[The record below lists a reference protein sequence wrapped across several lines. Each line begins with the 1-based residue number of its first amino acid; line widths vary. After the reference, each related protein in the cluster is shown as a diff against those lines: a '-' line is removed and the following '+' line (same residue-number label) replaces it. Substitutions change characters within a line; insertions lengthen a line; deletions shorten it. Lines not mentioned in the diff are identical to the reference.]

1 MVRRTKA
8 EAEQTR
14 EQILD
19 AAESV
24 FLERGVA
31 RASLEEIAQVAGVT
45 RGAIY
50 WHFRNKADLFDA
62 MYGRVHLPMED
73 LFDQVVALEEGNA
86 IEALRTFCVQS
97 LRCLASNARRQRVY
111 TILFHRC
118 EFVDG
123 LQESNE
129 RLIALR
135 DRWLAKMED
144 LLQREQTRGRLPAE
158 VCPRLAAITIHTAMI
173 GIYFDYLRSP
183 HTYDLSA
190 QAPQLID
197 LVFRCVG

>member
-19 AAESV
+19 AAEGV

-31 RASLEEIAQVAGVT
+31 RASLEEIAQAAGVT
-45 RGAIY
+45 RGAVY

-62 MYGRVHLPMED
+62 MYCRVHLPMQD
-73 LFDQVVALEEGNA
+73 LFDQVLTLTDGGAV
-86 IEALRTFCVQS
+86 EALRAFCAQS
-97 LRCLASNARRQRVY
+97 LQCLATNHRRQRVY

-123 LQESNE
+123 LRESND
-129 RLIALR
+129 RLVAIR
-135 DRWLAKMED
+135 DSWLGSMED
-144 LLQREQTRGRLPAE
+144 LFRREQAHGRLAN
-158 VCPRLAAITIHTAMI
+158 VCPRLAAIAIHTAMI

-183 HTYDLSA
+183 QTYDLST

-197 LVFRCVG
+197 LVFRCVD